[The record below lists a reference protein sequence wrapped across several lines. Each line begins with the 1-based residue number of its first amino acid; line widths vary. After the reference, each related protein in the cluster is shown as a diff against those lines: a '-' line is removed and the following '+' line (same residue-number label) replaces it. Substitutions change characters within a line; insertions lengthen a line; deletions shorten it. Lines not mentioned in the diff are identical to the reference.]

1 MEDLIVFEAK
11 GYPIIKVYNDYFEI
25 KAIDYWEFRK
35 FEFNNVKKIELHKPS
50 ENISPIS
57 LSIYS
62 IFKYLFEKNEPNKL
76 IITLQ
81 NEGNWE
87 YLSSNKYNED
97 FNKTI
102 RLINSKV

>member
-1 MEDLIVFEAK
+1 MKEPIVFEAK

-25 KAIDYWEFRK
+25 KAIDYWEFKK
-35 FEFNNVKKIELHKPS
+35 FEFNYVKKIELYKPS
-50 ENISPIS
+50 ENISPIT

-62 IFKYLFEKNEPNKL
+62 IFKHLFEKHEPNKL

-97 FNKTI
+97 FNKII
-102 RLINSKV
+102 RLINSKI